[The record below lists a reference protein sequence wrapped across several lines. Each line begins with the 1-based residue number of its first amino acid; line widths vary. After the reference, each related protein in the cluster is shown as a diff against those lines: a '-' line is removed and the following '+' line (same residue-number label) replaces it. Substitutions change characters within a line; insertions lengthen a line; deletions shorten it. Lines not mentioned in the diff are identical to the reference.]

1 MPNTST
7 NVFFYTRLFPPLS
20 QLFLFL
26 SLCQADNEE
35 TYVNDKDL
43 YFRFSIE
50 NNITLIPA
58 RS

>member
-26 SLCQADNEE
+26 SLCQGDNEE

-58 RS
+58 